1 MILFRF
7 LYLPQITTLK
17 QDSIAAAFSITSLT
31 ELEQNHSSGLLE
43 YDLSLFAETAKY
55 FYFVPMDKTSKKI
68 DRYLGNDYLIGK
80 WHDKGNCT
88 KVAIDDPCQGVFQNF
103 ECIIYSD
110 LAFKSAISVSSAR
123 NSRSFT

>member
-1 MILFRF
+1 MIYTATLSLFKTFF
-7 LYLPQITTLK
+7 LISLTLK
-17 QDSIAAAFSITSLT
+17 QDGIAAAFSITSLT

-80 WHDKGNCT
+80 WHDKGNCN
-88 KVAIDDPCQGVFQNF
+88 KVAIDDPCQGVFQNSTVTY
-103 ECIIYSD
+103 I
-110 LAFKSAISVSSAR
+110 R
-123 NSRSFT
+123 T